1 MGIKSGAAALS
12 ILSNTTLVI
21 IKLVV
26 GLLTGSVSI
35 ISEAAHSATDLAA
48 SFMAYFSVRAADV
61 PADDEH
67 PFGHGKIENV
77 SGVIEAILIFL
88 AAGYIVFES
97 IRRFPSALRGDYEV
111 EPLLGIIVM
120 LFSAIANF
128 AISSWLFKVAKDTD
142 SIALA
147 ADAQHLQADVWTSAG
162 VFLGLVLIQITGL
175 VVLDPIIAL
184 MVALMIIRA
193 AYRLTK
199 EAGAPLVDARLPQRE
214 IDKVID
220 ILLSDRRIVGFHK
233 LRTRKAGAERHIDVH
248 ILVSEKLSIGEA
260 HELAEQIEDEIRST
274 LGGVHIVTHVEPDTE
289 ENLRETPPEG
299 LADSGTNS
307 TDK

>member
-111 EPLLGIIVM
+111 DPLLGIIVM

-142 SIALA
+142 STALA

-260 HELAEQIEDEIRST
+260 HELAEQIEDEIRSA
-274 LGGVHIVTHVEPDTE
+274 LGGVH
-289 ENLRETPPEG
+289 
-299 LADSGTNS
+299 
-307 TDK
+307 